1 MSDEDKGTSET
12 EETPLAD
19 DELDEVSGGKIL
31 NRGGSS
37 SQDDED
43 GSQLGQ
49 GDEGMGEVN

>member
-1 MSDEDKGTSET
+1 MSDEDKGTNEM

-19 DELDEVSGGKIL
+19 EKLDEVSGGKIL

-43 GSQLGQ
+43 GSGLGE
-49 GDEGMGEVN
+49 GDEDGDVE